1 MSKKN
6 ISNRRRFLQT
16 SGVIAGAALA
26 GTLSGNRHVFA
37 NDAKQWKVAVVMDTS
52 KPGTRGHGLHLAYR
66 GLPHVE
72 VVAHVDGNTNDVEK
86 KLAMTQ
92 AKRLYPSIEA
102 MLEKET
108 PDIVVLDSRLPND
121 HLEQIRLVTAKGC
134 HVYCEK
140 PLTAFL
146 HEADEFVK
154 ITEEKKIKIAMAHPC
169 RNGLGFVTMK
179 RLVESGKIGTPLTVH
194 GWGKSDH
201 RGGGEDLM
209 VLGTHILDL
218 MIFFFGQPQNVM
230 ADIRNEGRPALAS
243 ELTKTAE
250 PIGPAIGDEIFAVF
264 RFPNAVRGTFDSRRG
279 IYKGDHRMGICVTG
293 SKGMLSYRFSDG
305 QKTPQPLCFS
315 NAPCAP
321 ADEDFSEAVEL
332 KEDRVIP
339 GAEPIDYSLYGGG
352 TIFQEAGR
360 FAFWDLMQAIQE
372 DRQPISNAYD
382 ALAALEMIYGI
393 YASHLA
399 KSPIDFP
406 LTDRRHPLANDH

>member
-1 MSKKN
+1 MP
-6 ISNRRRFLQT
+6 NRRHFLQT
-16 SGVIAGAALA
+16 SGVFAGAALA
-26 GTLSGNRHVFA
+26 GTLPVFA
-37 NDAKQWKVAVVMDTS
+37 NDTKQWKVAVVMDTS

-66 GLPHVE
+66 GLPNVE
-72 VVAHVDGNTNDVEK
+72 TVAHVDGNTQDVEK
-86 KLAMTQ
+86 KLGMTQ
-92 AKRLYPSIEA
+92 AKRFYSSIEA

-108 PDIVVLDSRLPND
+108 PDIVVLDSRLPHD
-121 HLEQIRLVTAKGC
+121 HLEQIRQVTAKGC

-146 HEADEFVK
+146 HEADEFVR
-154 ITEEKKIKIAMAHPC
+154 ISEEKKIKIAMAHPC

-179 RLVESGKIGTPLTVH
+179 RLVESGKIGMPLTIQ

-218 MIFFFGQPQNVM
+218 MIFFFGQPQRVM
-230 ADIRNEGRPALAS
+230 ADIRNEGRPALAT
-243 ELTKTAE
+243 ELTETQE
-250 PIGPAIGDEIFAVF
+250 PIGPAIGDEIFATF
-264 RFPNAVRGTFDSRRG
+264 RFPNAVHGTFESRRNL
-279 IYKGDHRMGICVTG
+279 YKGDHRMGICVTG

-305 QKTPQPLCFS
+305 QKEPQPLRFS

-321 ADEDFSEAVEL
+321 ADECVNEVIEL
-332 KEDRVIP
+332 KEERVIP
-339 GAEPIDYSLYGGG
+339 GAEPIDDSLYAGG

-372 DRQPISNAYD
+372 DRQPITNIDD
-382 ALAALEMIYGI
+382 ARMVVEMIYGI
-393 YASHLA
+393 YVSHLA

-406 LTDRRHPLANDH
+406 LADRRHPLERIKN